1 VCKTARER
9 KRKFAQA
16 DAVANGIS
24 VSKPKPEQTMT
35 PSSSTLRATVTVLRH
50 ADRTPKMKLKFTF
63 PANEAWT
70 KPFLRLLRGHTEEII
85 LRDSRQLQYILD
97 AADETARLGCTPE
110 VAQKLANLKDVLAR
124 KTGLPGTKAQLKPG
138 FYKKK
143 EKVKDTEDGADG
155 KKKKADDDDGEMTE
169 TETTRERVKE
179 WIEESG
185 SLATPTPAKAVPVSL
200 QTVTSPTQA
209 KPQSPEAFPTPLG
222 SPPIIPTRPETPAM
236 SSSQIIQ
243 DENAEEPSDDD
254 LIPEG
259 LEKLQLVVKWGG
271 ESTHS
276 ARYQARDLGD
286 TFKKD
291 LMIMNKDVL
300 NNVKIYTSS
309 ERRVVNTAQI
319 FAHALLGKENHTQ
332 ATSRKPEDYET
343 PQIEHLIQRRDLL
356 DDNNAAKELTDQV
369 KKKLKVSPLGPLRI
383 HY

>member
-1 VCKTARER
+1 M
-9 KRKFAQA
+9 
-16 DAVANGIS
+16 ANGVSI
-24 VSKPKPEQTMT
+24 SKPKPESTVQ

-63 PANEAWT
+63 LANEPWT
-70 KPFLRLLRGHTEEII
+70 KPFLKLLRGHREEII

-97 AADETARLGCTPE
+97 AADETARSGCTPE

-124 KTGLPGTKAQLKPG
+124 KTGLPGTKAQLKPT

-143 EKVKDTEDGADG
+143 EKVKDVDGEG
-155 KKKKADDDDGEMTE
+155 KKKKGDDDEGEMTE
-169 TETTRERVKE
+169 TESTRERVKE

-185 SLATPTPAKAVPVSL
+185 SLATPTMAKARPVAVPSSVP
-200 QTVTSPTQA
+200 SPTQA
-209 KPQSPEAFPTPLG
+209 KAMSPETTPTPLG
-222 SPPIIPTRPETPAM
+222 SPPQIPTRPETPAM
-236 SSSQIIQ
+236 SNSQILQ
-243 DENAEEPSDDD
+243 EEAAEEPSDED

-286 TFKKD
+286 AFKKD

-319 FAHALLGKENHTQ
+319 FAHALLGKENNSQ
-332 ATSRKPEDYET
+332 AAQRKLEDYET
-343 PQIEHLIQRRDLL
+343 PQIEHIIQRRDLL

-369 KKKLKVSPLGPLRI
+369 KKKLKVSDAPATGSVLISDNRFYSVREKVKKGRN
-383 HY
+383 